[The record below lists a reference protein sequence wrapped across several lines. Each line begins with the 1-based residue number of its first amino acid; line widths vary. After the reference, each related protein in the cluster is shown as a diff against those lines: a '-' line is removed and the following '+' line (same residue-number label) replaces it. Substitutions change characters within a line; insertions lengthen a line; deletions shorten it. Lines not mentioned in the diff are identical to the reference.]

1 MKTDISDILK
11 LSIPEKIMMVE
22 TIWDNIAAENSK
34 LKLSK
39 EEEKLL
45 DERLST
51 YRKNPERAKPLQK
64 FIKEL
69 KAKRK

>member
-1 MKTDISDILK
+1 MKTEISEILK

-34 LKLSK
+34 LELSK
-39 EEEKLL
+39 EEELLL
-45 DERLST
+45 DERLSS
-51 YRKNPERAKPLQK
+51 YRKNPKRAKPWKK

-69 KAKRK
+69 KAKQK